1 MFETAI
7 AGICCSKVF
16 VATTK
21 SAPTLGSLIRCKHCH
36 EIIELSYSNSITT
49 DPSESGWITW
59 KNAGLNKELDLI
71 TSRKENQHAHNKSN

>member
-1 MFETAI
+1 MFETTI
-7 AGICCSKVF
+7 AGFCCSKVF

-49 DPSESGWITW
+49 DPSESSWLTW
-59 KNAGLNKELDLI
+59 KHAGLKYDLI
-71 TSRKENQHAHNKSN
+71 TSTKENQ